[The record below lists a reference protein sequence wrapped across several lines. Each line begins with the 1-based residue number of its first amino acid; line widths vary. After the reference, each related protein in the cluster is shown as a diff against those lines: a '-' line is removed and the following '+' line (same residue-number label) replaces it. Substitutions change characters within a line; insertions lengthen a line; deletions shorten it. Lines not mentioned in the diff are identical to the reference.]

1 MTFNVQ
7 LQEMRK
13 TYFKH
18 ISFISVS
25 ALKLSS
31 SPGRIPDPVLSIVI
45 YYMKKPNKNKKKKKF
60 KCAADTESEPFQTQH
75 LCIIIVCMSNLEK
88 RRKIHDFL
96 IRIR

>member
-18 ISFISVS
+18 ISF
-25 ALKLSS
+25 
-31 SPGRIPDPVLSIVI
+31 
-45 YYMKKPNKNKKKKKF
+45 NKKKKKF

-88 RRKIHDFL
+88 EEKFMIFESGSGNFL
-96 IRIR
+96 IMQTDQNVRNADYKLTYKKLAHT